1 MSALRTRAHEL
12 YLRLLL
18 QSHIQA
24 QQMSSIQRAE
34 ADIKLQS
41 QLAQDKAALQRQVAS
56 FQQQFCELC
65 DHPAV
70 TSVAGGDLPPSPS
83 FTNIR
88 TALDSITCRNRP
100 DSEARKFEHE
110 RAELQR
116 RLDAASCEALA
127 AILENEEL
135 KQSLSQLRIAAESNH
150 VRAVTSDA
158 AVKFL
163 AAQHKK
169 GTEEVEQLQRQL
181 HALTCEV
188 QPAFARSTELRQRV
202 GELEAALQVEQA
214 RHASATARCQ
224 DLEARCQQ
232 LDALCSELRAD
243 VQSKTNS
250 SKAAASARL
259 SAMVTAIMLNE
270 VKHQLLSEEVE
281 SAAQRRGEV

>member
-1 MSALRTRAHEL
+1 MSQQQVRRTSALQTHARVCCA
-12 YLRLLL
+12 YFISL
-18 QSHIQA
+18 QSHLQA
-24 QQMSSIQRAE
+24 QQMSSIARAE
-34 ADIKLQS
+34 ADIKIQS
-41 QLAQDKAALQRQVAS
+41 QLAQEKAALQRQVAS

-70 TSVAGGDLPPSPS
+70 TSVVGGDSPPFPS

-88 TALDSITCRNRP
+88 TALDTITGRNRP

-110 RAELQR
+110 RVELQR

-127 AILENEEL
+127 ALLENEEL
-135 KQSLSQLRIAAESNH
+135 KQSLSQLRITAESNH

-163 AAQHKK
+163 AAQHVQ
-169 GTEEVEQLQRQL
+169 GREEAEQLRRQL
-181 HALTCEV
+181 QALACEV
-188 QPAFARSTELRQRV
+188 QPAFARSAELRQRV
-202 GELEAALQVEQA
+202 GELEAALQDEQA
-214 RHASATARCQ
+214 RSASAVARCS
-224 DLEARCQQ
+224 DLEARCEQ

-243 VQSKTNS
+243 VQSRTNS

-270 VKHQLLSEEVE
+270 VKHQLC
-281 SAAQRRGEV
+281 